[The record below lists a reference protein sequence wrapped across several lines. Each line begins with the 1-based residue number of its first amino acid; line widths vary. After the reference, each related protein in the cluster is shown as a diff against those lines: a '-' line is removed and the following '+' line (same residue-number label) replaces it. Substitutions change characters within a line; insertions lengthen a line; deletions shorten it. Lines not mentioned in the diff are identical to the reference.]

1 MPGLPRAAPRQT
13 CCSPPPLTLPRA
25 EARATQLFWC
35 GSRGPGTKPTT
46 PQEKLGACDAPYETQ
61 RLRVEQETPASKQ
74 RKQWVEN
81 PQGSG
86 HAAGAG
92 VTQRAGC
99 SARGKPSPML
109 GSKAGT
115 GAQPCPF
122 GAWIGPSWLQE
133 AGREGQDCSWSVSAK
148 GQEEGMRLR
157 KPVDTGNQ
165 RRGTNRVQMLQAK
178 NASGSREQSEEGHAM
193 GRARGT

>member
-1 MPGLPRAAPRQT
+1 M
-13 CCSPPPLTLPRA
+13 
-25 EARATQLFWC
+25 
-35 GSRGPGTKPTT
+35 
-46 PQEKLGACDAPYETQ
+46 
-61 RLRVEQETPASKQ
+61 EQETPASKQ

-109 GSKAGT
+109 GSKAST

-122 GAWIGPSWLQE
+122 GVWIGPSWLQE

-157 KPVDTGNQ
+157 KPRDTGNQ

-178 NASGSREQSEEGHAM
+178 NASGSREQSEEGHAV
-193 GRARGT
+193 GTARGTYSQVCFLEQAMAFEFREVTTADEIWMGHLAPVCLQAGFAARLVLVSGLPASNLQTS